1 MLHGR
6 LLRVLLLRRTVMWR
20 AMLLKVLTVLP
31 LWTGVASTLLT
42 LRARGLRTYVWCRI
56 LLPIRTVVDSG
67 RALLRR
73 TLVMRRDLR
82 VLWIVAAIGLR
93 RIVRL
98 RIISTTL
105 IATAS
110 ASERTTTALSLLV
123 LWLLLRVSVLRMLLL
138 LVWRIAGRRRW
149 GRRVVVLLGARHRT
163 SDTLLLLLLLLSRLL
178 GRVRLERGVA
188 SGELLMQVV
197 AF

>member
-1 MLHGR
+1 
-6 LLRVLLLRRTVMWR
+6 
-20 AMLLKVLTVLP
+20 
-31 LWTGVASTLLT
+31 
-42 LRARGLRTYVWCRI
+42 
-56 LLPIRTVVDSG
+56 
-67 RALLRR
+67 
-73 TLVMRRDLR
+73 
-82 VLWIVAAIGLR
+82 
-93 RIVRL
+93 
-98 RIISTTL
+98 
-105 IATAS
+105 
-110 ASERTTTALSLLV
+110 
-123 LWLLLRVSVLRMLLL
+123 MLLL